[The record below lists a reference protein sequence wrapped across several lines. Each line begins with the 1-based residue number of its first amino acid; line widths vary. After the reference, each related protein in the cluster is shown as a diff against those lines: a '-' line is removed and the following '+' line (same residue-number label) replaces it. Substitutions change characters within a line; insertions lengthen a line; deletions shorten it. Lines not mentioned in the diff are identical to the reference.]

1 MDWMN
6 IVLSLAVIYLY
17 FMNRVNGV
25 NICILRQ
32 ETNYSLK
39 TLNGEI
45 HDLRIKLNEL
55 EEKLE
60 DIGINTHQ
68 E

>member
-25 NICILRQ
+25 NIYILRQ